1 MNVNSNQFEPTLFQ
15 CSRLGEVVL
24 IRFHQEMLTDEIN
37 VDQLGHEL
45 TAIVDQLGWS
55 QIIISLL
62 NVTHITSSVLGKLI
76 HLHRHLQ
83 RKQGRLALCELADN
97 VTEIMETSRLDTY
110 FSIFPTVE
118 DVQTNWN
125 SSKPDEA

>member
-15 CSRLGEVVL
+15 CSRLGEGVL

-45 TAIVDQLGWS
+45 TAVVDQLGWS

-83 RKQGRLALCELADN
+83 RKQGKLALCELSEN

-118 DVQTNWN
+118 DIQTNWN